1 MKTKTDQT
9 FNKLTEFNKQ
19 YNLVRKD
26 ILQRH
31 GFKEGDK
38 VKLQNAIAMYQK
50 FNGYWIKTTTIKTD
64 MIERIK
70 MNDITGEKATYMLKA
85 LV

>member
-9 FNKLTEFNKQ
+9 FNTLTEFNKQ

-38 VKLQNAIAMYQK
+38 VKLQNAIAMYQN

-64 MIERIK
+64 MIDRIK
-70 MNDITGEKATYMLKA
+70 MNNLANKEATYILKA

>member
-38 VKLQNAIAMYQK
+38 VKLQNAIAMYQN
-50 FNGYWIKTTTIKTD
+50 FNGY
-64 MIERIK
+64 
-70 MNDITGEKATYMLKA
+70 
-85 LV
+85 